1 MVPAAEP
8 RLKQIAQKLKQL
20 RLDKGYSSYEAFAFD
35 HELPRVGYGRHEQ
48 GSNLTLKSLLRL
60 LDIHQISLAEFF
72 ADIPAHQEG
81 RTIVGTENN
90 AAES

>member
-1 MVPAAEP
+1 MVAAADP

-60 LDIHQISLAEFF
+60 LDIHQLSLADFF
-72 ADIPAHQEG
+72 ADMTAHQS
-81 RTIVGTENN
+81 
-90 AAES
+90 AAPADTA

>member
-1 MVPAAEP
+1 MVADADP

-72 ADIPAHQEG
+72 ADMPARQGGH
-81 RTIVGTENN
+81 TIVETENN
-90 AAES
+90 A

>member
-1 MVPAAEP
+1 MVAAADP

-20 RLDKGYSSYEAFAFD
+20 RLDKGYSSYETFAFD

-60 LDIHQISLAEFF
+60 LDIHQVSLADFF
-72 ADIPAHQEG
+72 ADMPKVQ
-81 RTIVGTENN
+81 
-90 AAES
+90 AAVS

>member
-1 MVPAAEP
+1 MVADADP

-48 GSNLTLKSLLRL
+48 GNNLTIKSLLRL
-60 LDIHQISLAEFF
+60 LDIHQVSLSDFF
-72 ADIPAHQEG
+72 ADMTAHQ
-81 RTIVGTENN
+81 
-90 AAES
+90 AAASVAPSDKV

>member
-1 MVPAAEP
+1 MVAADP

-60 LDIHQISLAEFF
+60 LDIHQVSLADFF
-72 ADIPAHQEG
+72 ADMTKVQAVAPAEA
-81 RTIVGTENN
+81 V
-90 AAES
+90 

>member
-1 MVPAAEP
+1 MVAAADP

-60 LDIHQISLAEFF
+60 LDIHQVSLADFF
-72 ADIPAHQEG
+72 ADMPARQAVAPVAPAD
-81 RTIVGTENN
+81 TV
-90 AAES
+90 

>member
-1 MVPAAEP
+1 MTEDASPPDP

-20 RLDKGYSSYEAFAFD
+20 RVAKGYSSYEAFAFD

-48 GSNLTLKSLLRL
+48 GANLTLKSLLRL

-72 ADIPAHQEG
+72 S
-81 RTIVGTENN
+81 NL
-90 AAES
+90 

>member
-1 MVPAAEP
+1 MVDAADP

-60 LDIHQISLAEFF
+60 LDIHQVSLADFF
-72 ADIPAHQEG
+72 ADMPARQAVAPVAPAD
-81 RTIVGTENN
+81 TV
-90 AAES
+90 

>member
-1 MVPAAEP
+1 MVADADP

-48 GSNLTLKSLLRL
+48 GSNLTLRSLLRL
-60 LDIHQISLAEFF
+60 LDIHQISLADFF
-72 ADIPAHQEG
+72 ADLTVQQADTPVAPSD
-81 RTIVGTENN
+81 RV
-90 AAES
+90 

>member
-1 MVPAAEP
+1 MVTAADP

-20 RLDKGYSSYEAFAFD
+20 RLDKGYSSYESFAFD

-60 LDIHQISLAEFF
+60 LDIHQVSLADFF
-72 ADIPAHQEG
+72 ADLPTLQAAAPGAPADMG
-81 RTIVGTENN
+81 
-90 AAES
+90 

>member
-1 MVPAAEP
+1 MVAAADP

-60 LDIHQISLAEFF
+60 LDIHQVSLADFF
-72 ADIPAHQEG
+72 ADMSASQAAIPADA
-81 RTIVGTENN
+81 V
-90 AAES
+90 